1 MEYKNFINDTLNYDI
16 QDFQLRTYVEKVVKE
31 VHPDLGAL
39 EKIHEEVDPSTLFKI
54 QKHVERS
61 CGRLEFM
68 QMVDKFIEKYIAPL
82 VDNQKYLIQRYG
94 VLRAVIPNQLK
105 AGRLLS
111 FHQGIWVGN
120 GKGLRTIWTPI
131 TECWGTN
138 SMQMLKLDISR
149 KLTKQCI
156 DEKWDFEKIQNESLK
171 HSFPIELKP
180 GQSWLFNQEC
190 IHGNVNN
197 ETDIT
202 RFSMDLRILLKD
214 QPYHRKFP
222 GGYFRLPGDYSEDVK
237 YTGEENF
244 ITYAG
249 WNSRFSHNLPLPMQ
263 RGMMDNY
270 CRQKGININDYQFE
284 NEYLDW
290 LPNLRSFI
298 KEKPHGIILTSIF
311 SLPDNKEWRDEILE
325 MALEHKV
332 ELHFANE
339 LTVLKTRQD
348 LERTQTYCEWSTAPG
363 SSYMG

>member
-1 MEYKNFINDTLNYDI
+1 MEYKNFNNDTLNYDI

-138 SMQMLKLDISR
+138 SMQMLKLDMFQNLQNNAIY
-149 KLTKQCI
+149 
-156 DEKWDFEKIQNESLK
+156 EK
-171 HSFPIELKP
+171 
-180 GQSWLFNQEC
+180 
-190 IHGNVNN
+190 
-197 ETDIT
+197 
-202 RFSMDLRILLKD
+202 
-214 QPYHRKFP
+214 
-222 GGYFRLPGDYSEDVK
+222 
-237 YTGEENF
+237 
-244 ITYAG
+244 
-249 WNSRFSHNLPLPMQ
+249 
-263 RGMMDNY
+263 
-270 CRQKGININDYQFE
+270 
-284 NEYLDW
+284 
-290 LPNLRSFI
+290 
-298 KEKPHGIILTSIF
+298 
-311 SLPDNKEWRDEILE
+311 
-325 MALEHKV
+325 
-332 ELHFANE
+332 
-339 LTVLKTRQD
+339 
-348 LERTQTYCEWSTAPG
+348 
-363 SSYMG
+363 